1 VELLVVIGIISVLIG
16 LLLPTFAKARQQSRI
31 VTCRAQLQ
39 NIGSALQVYLND
51 NSGCYPPAPYSPTFN
66 PDRAALLS
74 EYLAKYVVNTPKVF
88 ACPAD
93 AKYFPQYGLSYS
105 YYQELGV
112 RPIAQTHFFKV
123 LRAVAHVPVLWDAES
138 FHGGDVPANW
148 LFADGH
154 VDDFFEEIPA
164 AAAAAAPQ
172 RAATTQPLSSR

>member
-1 VELLVVIGIISVLIG
+1 MIGIISALIG

-39 NIGSALQVYLND
+39 NIGSALQAYLND
-51 NSGCYPPAPYSPTFN
+51 NGGCYPAAPYSPTFN
-66 PDRAALLS
+66 PDRAPLLS
-74 EYLAKYVVNTPKVF
+74 EYLGKYVANTPKVF

-93 AKYFPQYGLSYS
+93 SKYFPQYGLSYS

-112 RPIAQTHFFKV
+112 RPVRQTHFYKV

-138 FHGGDVPANW
+138 FHGGNVPANW

-154 VDDFFEEIPA
+154 VDDFFEEVP
-164 AAAAAAPQ
+164 AAAPQ
-172 RAATTQPLSSR
+172 RAATTQSLGSR